1 MSETNSKLFSIGK
14 ILGGLFFC
22 LIVLLSVY
30 LISMFVAFG
39 AWHCSSGNCRTT
51 TNWLDIA
58 VFSMWLSPFLIF
70 AVGAYLCRNAIY
82 ALTAHRFLRV
92 LMLLAFALFPVYL
105 IAGFIIYAAN
115 S

>member
-22 LIVLLSVY
+22 LIVSLAVY
-30 LISMFVAFG
+30 FVSMFVAFG

-70 AVGAYLCRNAIY
+70 AFGAYLCRNAVST
-82 ALTAHRFLRV
+82 LTENRFLRV
-92 LMLLAFALFPVYL
+92 LMLFAFTLFPVFL
-105 IAGFIIYAAN
+105 IAGFIIYAVN